1 MAATNQQILDAIL
14 ALTAA
19 LTAKS
24 APVVAQAD
32 AESHVRTFATKA
44 QREAGE
50 GFACTAEPKCSR
62 QLRTAK
68 RAAVHG
74 IAAGG
79 HEPR

>member
-1 MAATNQQILDAIL
+1 M
-14 ALTAA
+14 ALTTKDLAAIAA
-19 LTAKS
+19 LIDARVAAIVA
-24 APVVAQAD
+24 APVAPAP
-32 AESHVRTFATKA
+32 AEAHVRTFATKA

>member
-1 MAATNQQILDAIL
+1 MALSKATLDAI
-14 ALTAA
+14 TAA
-19 LTAKS
+19 VAAALAAQAAPAS
-24 APVVAQAD
+24 AP
-32 AESHVRTFATKA
+32 AEAHVRTFATKA
-44 QREAGE
+44 QREAGD